1 MNTKRWF
8 HSKVLYT
15 NIIGIAVVLITAF
28 GYENMS
34 AEILAIE
41 GSILAVINLVL
52 RIVTNQGLE
61 K

>member
-1 MNTKRWF
+1 MTKKWY

-15 NIIGIAVVLITAF
+15 NVIGIALILVTAF
-28 GYENMS
+28 GYGDVS

-41 GSILAVINLVL
+41 GSILAVINLIL
-52 RIVTNQGLE
+52 RLITNQGLE

>member
-1 MNTKRWF
+1 MTKKWY
-8 HSKVLYT
+8 HSRILWT
-15 NIIGIAVVLITAF
+15 NIIGLAVVLITAF

>member
-1 MNTKRWF
+1 MTKKWYRSRLLW
-8 HSKVLYT
+8 T
-15 NIIGIAVVLITAF
+15 NVIGIAVVLTTAF
-28 GYENMS
+28 GYEDVS

-52 RIVTNQGLE
+52 RLTTNQGLE

>member
-1 MNTKRWF
+1 MKKWY

-28 GYENMS
+28 GYENVS
-34 AEILAIE
+34 TEILAIE

-52 RIVTNQGLE
+52 RLITNQGLE
-61 K
+61 R